1 MFATIIRYS
10 GRHYNKVCC
19 VVALL
24 VLPWHLAC
32 CCGQLATGEYNADP
46 SLGVDSTVAA
56 TRQNGGA
63 VTFRGKQ
70 IAIGTLMPHL
80 ADVDRVHADIHLR
93 VDKGVVG
100 PDEALHDGGFYLR
113 VAYVTQQK
121 LSLFAVKKHHVDL
134 PGEGGGG
141 QAERK

>member
-1 MFATIIRYS
+1 
-10 GRHYNKVCC
+10 
-19 VVALL
+19 
-24 VLPWHLAC
+24 
-32 CCGQLATGEYNADP
+32 
-46 SLGVDSTVAA
+46 
-56 TRQNGGA
+56 
-63 VTFRGKQ
+63 
-70 IAIGTLMPHL
+70 MPHL

-141 QAERK
+141 TSGAKMKHFSDGAGMAAPSVHSKLVDIFAPARTVFQ